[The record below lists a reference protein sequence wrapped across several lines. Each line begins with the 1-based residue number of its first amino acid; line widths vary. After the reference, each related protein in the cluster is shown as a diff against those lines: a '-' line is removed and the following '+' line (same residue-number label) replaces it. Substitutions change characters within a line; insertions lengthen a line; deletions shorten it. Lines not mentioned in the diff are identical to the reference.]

1 MISWDYAVANSE
13 ESVDATSFPSY
24 LFCDER
30 DTFPVWRRGD
40 PMAAAAKKSGT
51 GIKAVSYLRC
61 SGLGQVDGDTWDRQL
76 AAINKYAKAQGLQLV
91 DEFRDAGVSGTK
103 DLENRPGL
111 AALLDRVESNGVRIV
126 LVENASRLA
135 RDLMVSEVILQQLAD
150 AGCKVIAADSGTDLN
165 DDTDDPTRRLIRQV
179 LGAVAEFD
187 RRVTVLKL
195 RAARDRKSRKI
206 GRRVEGRKGFG
217 MWPGEVAAVARIREL
232 HRKPHGRDRMPLQAI
247 CNQLNQEGVTSR
259 TGKPWTRQTLH
270 KIIQRGLPAA
280 AE

>member
-1 MISWDYAVANSE
+1 
-13 ESVDATSFPSY
+13 
-24 LFCDER
+24 
-30 DTFPVWRRGD
+30 
-40 PMAAAAKKSGT
+40 MAAAAKKSGAR
-51 GIKAVSYLRC
+51 IKAVSYLRC

-76 AAINKYAKAQGLQLV
+76 AAITKYAKAEGLQLI

-126 LVENASRLA
+126 LVENATRLA

-150 AGCKVIAADSGTDLN
+150 VGCKVVAADSGTDLTA
-165 DDTDDPTRRLIRQV
+165 DTDDPTRRLIRQV

-195 RAARDRKSRKI
+195 RAARERIRRRT
-206 GRRVEGRKGFG
+206 GRCEGRKPFG
-217 MWPGEVAAVARIREL
+217 LRPGEAAAVARIREL
-232 HRKPHGRDRMPLQAI
+232 HRKPHGRDRMSLQAI
-247 CNQLNQEGVTSR
+247 CDQLNLENITSR

-280 AE
+280 TG